1 MSIEEYEKRLFNVI
15 NEAIEDR
22 NLPLAQ
28 IYGITAAAAKTVES
42 VLAYR
47 VFETVKQLGKQ
58 HQPD

>member
-1 MSIEEYEKRLFNVI
+1 MTLDEFEKRIFDVI
-15 NEAIEDR
+15 NESIEDR